1 MNHLYTLKGLMAIAI
16 ILLCSFCAPIQ
27 ASHIPGANI
36 TYTCNPANPLEY
48 TFTLTVF
55 RRCPGTHPTTMP
67 ASYFTL
73 TNDCGL
79 VNPTIPV
86 FNQVG
91 TEIDVNQLC
100 NSATSNC
107 SGGTQPGIWKYT
119 YEATI
124 ILPANCNGWHLEYSL
139 CCRDASS
146 NLNGGSGNTMV
157 TTTTLNTSYSP
168 CNNSPVVTAPPIP
181 YACTNTNFN
190 YCLTTYDQEGDSMSF
205 SLVAPL
211 NLGQAPITH
220 QAGFSI
226 TQPLNNFTLDPQT
239 GCLSLNHPNVG
250 NYVVAI
256 LIREWDSNGNILT
269 EIIHDFQIMV
279 INCTNTPPNNPVGG
293 ISNFSGTGTQTGP
306 NTIAACFGD
315 QVCFDVVFAD
325 VDATDVLTIT
335 TDGTTLLPG
344 ATFTQTGINPV
355 TGTFCWTSQ
364 PGYLNDVIT
373 FTVQDDGCPVLG
385 TSGFAVDFDITT
397 GVYAGPDVTICGT
410 QTTQLQAFGATSYT
424 WSPAAGLSCT
434 NCPNPIASPSS
445 TTTYTVTGNLV
456 GVCTNVSTVTVNVV
470 PDFPLTLTPSSA
482 TICANELVQLNASGP
497 AARGPFTY
505 NWTPASSL
513 NDPAIG
519 NPIANPIVTT
529 NYTVDVT
536 SANGCVMT
544 GNIPITVSG
553 VGPTVN
559 ISPVDTT
566 ICPGTSAQLNST
578 AVIYPLTCGISSGC
592 TGTTT
597 QPIVGTG
604 TSGTTTYSPFY
615 GSTSTTS
622 NYTKR
627 IQYIYTAAELNAMG
641 YYGGTI
647 RELAL
652 FVTTS
657 TSYNYD
663 DVEIWMGCTSQ
674 DEFTNT
680 NFASTASMTQV
691 FGPTNNINLANNNW
705 HNFNITD
712 WDWDGTSNLIIQF
725 CSRET
730 GANGSESVRYSSTSP
745 AYRCIQY
752 ATTSTTINACTNATG
767 SRYTSRADMR
777 FTMCQQAATA
787 PVYSWSP
794 VASLSDPTI
803 ANPIATPTD
812 TTTYLL
818 NVTDGVSGCTGSAI
832 ATINVLDLQLAMNPT
847 GPINMC
853 AGDPA
858 VNLNAQLYEN
868 GAVVPLGAAQAY
880 TEATS
885 ATLPMCSNV
894 TGGDHTVTFNSG
906 VPDASGNVTL
916 TLCVV
921 GDFGSSSESFTVYGE
936 GGVNLGT
943 YNEVTAGV
951 AYNDCGTTPLC
962 NTITITQAQWN
973 LWNVDGQV
981 IFTIDVNNNVNNFC
995 SVGGGTSNSSC
1006 ITSADVAYT
1015 GVIGTSYI
1023 WSPTLGLSNANI
1035 QNPTVAPSTTTTYTV
1050 TSVFGSCT
1058 LTETV
1063 DVIVGTPSTTPT
1075 LSPIVGT
1082 QCPNT
1087 TMTLN
1092 AGGGVA
1098 GVGSAIHWYT
1108 GPNGT
1113 GTWLGTG
1120 SVYSFV
1126 PTNGQTIYI
1135 RREGACNIT
1144 TDDFQTINLKDYVY
1158 GVNAISTTN
1167 YCTDDNGWHHFY
1179 DNDEILLSI
1188 QGDLT
1193 GAPAGFPEIT
1203 IWDNGTWYQQSQG
1216 PFTAPSCA
1224 ASNLTP
1230 GEEYFEMERSWNVN
1244 FGGGT
1249 LNPPYNVRFYYEA
1262 SERAAVE
1269 NAAANWMATYP
1280 ACGYSYKYANP
1291 LGAYW
1296 FKNVGSNYTAPD
1308 YDGLHLTGVGGVTPN
1323 GINYGQF
1330 NGVNSFSGG
1339 TLGITL
1345 VPNILL
1351 PVQWLYF
1358 DGETDGKV
1366 NHLRWATEAEQN
1378 SERFNVQRSK
1388 DGVTFETIGS
1398 VAAQGNSTTTTYYTF
1413 DDEHPFE
1420 GANYYRLELLE
1431 TSGEANLSNTILL
1444 VIAPDNLGY
1453 SFYPNPTD
1461 KLVYYQYEATKKE
1474 ALRIEVLDVLG
1485 KQVSTKNVSSVV
1497 GMNRIPVDLSAY
1509 PNGTY
1514 MVRVH
1519 HEGTAQV
1526 HTSKII
1532 KNKE

>member
-1 MNHLYTLKGLMAIAI
+1 MAIAV
-16 ILLCSFCAPIQ
+16 ILLCSFCTSVK

-36 TYTCNPANPLEY
+36 TYTCNPANPMEY

-55 RRCPGTHPTTMP
+55 RRCPGTHPVTMP

-73 TNDCGL
+73 TNDCSL
-79 VNPTIPV
+79 ANPVLPV

-100 NSATSNC
+100 SSATSNC

-119 YEATI
+119 YEATV

-146 NLNGGSGNTMV
+146 NLSGGAGNTMV
-157 TTTTLNTSYSP
+157 TTTTLNTSNSP
-168 CNNSPVVTAPPIP
+168 CNNSPVITAPPIP

-190 YCLTTYDQEGDSMSF
+190 YCLTTFDQEGDSMSF
-205 SLVAPL
+205 SMVAPL
-211 NLGQAPITH
+211 NLGQVAIIH
-220 QAGFSI
+220 QAGFSNA
-226 TQPLNNFTLDPQT
+226 QPLNNFTLDSQT
-239 GCLSLNHPNVG
+239 GCISLNHPNVG

-256 LIREWDSNGNILT
+256 LIREWDASGNLLT

-279 INCTNTPPNNPVGG
+279 INCANTPPNNPIGG
-293 ISNFSGTGTQTGP
+293 ISNFSGTGTRTGA
-306 NTIAACFGD
+306 NTISACFGD
-315 QVCFDVVFAD
+315 QVCFDVVFEDPVD
-325 VDATDVLTIT
+325 VTDVLNIT

-344 ATFTQTGINPV
+344 ATFTQTGINPI

-373 FTVQDDGCPVLG
+373 FTVEDNGCPVLG
-385 TSGFAVDFDITT
+385 TSVFAVDFDITT
-397 GVYAGPDVTICGT
+397 GVYTGPDVTICGA
-410 QTTQLQAFGATSYT
+410 QTTQLQAYGATTYA
-424 WSPAAGLSCT
+424 WSPATGLSCT
-434 NCPNPIASPSS
+434 NCPNPIASPAS

-497 AARGPFTY
+497 AARGPFIY
-505 NWTPASSL
+505 DWTPVLGL

-519 NPIANPIVTT
+519 NPIANPISTT
-529 NYTVDVT
+529 NYSVDIT

-553 VGPTVN
+553 VGPTVT
-559 ISPVDTT
+559 ILPFDTT
-566 ICPGTSAQLNST
+566 ICPGSSAQLTST
-578 AVIYPLTCGISSGC
+578 ATIYPLICGISSGC
-592 TGTTT
+592 TGTTA

-604 TSGTTTYSPFY
+604 TFGTTTYSPFY
-615 GSTSTTS
+615 GSTSTTTD
-622 NYTKR
+622 YTKK
-627 IQYIYTAAELNAMG
+627 IQYIYTAAELNSMG

-647 RELAL
+647 QELAL

-657 TSYNYD
+657 TAYTYN
-663 DVEIWMGCTSQ
+663 DVEIWMGCTNQ

-680 NFASTASMTQV
+680 NFTATSSMTQV
-691 FGPTNNINLANNNW
+691 FGPTNNINLADNNW
-705 HNFNITD
+705 HSFNITD
-712 WDWDGTSNLIIQF
+712 WDWDGASNLIIQF
-725 CSRET
+725 CTRET
-730 GANGSESVRYSSTSP
+730 GANGSESVRYSTTSP
-745 AYRCIQY
+745 AYRCMQY
-752 ATTSTTINACTNATG
+752 ATTSTLINSCANATG

-777 FTMCQQAATA
+777 FTMCQQTATA
-787 PVYSWSP
+787 PVYSWTP

-803 ANPIATPTD
+803 LNPIATPTD

-818 NVTDGVSGCTGSAI
+818 NVTDGLSGCTGSALVSV
-832 ATINVLDLQLAMNPT
+832 NVVDLQLTMNPV
-847 GPINMC
+847 GPLNMC

-858 VNLNAQLYEN
+858 LVLGAQLYEN
-868 GAVVPLGAAQAY
+868 GVLVPLGATQAY

-885 ATLPMCSNV
+885 ATLPLCSNV

-906 VPDASGNVTL
+906 VPDAFGNVTF

-921 GDFGSSSESFTVYGE
+921 GDYGSSSETFTVFGE

-943 YNEVTAGV
+943 YSELTAGV
-951 AYNDCGTTPLC
+951 AYNDCDVTPMC
-962 NTITITQAQWN
+962 NTISITQAQWN
-973 LWNVDGQV
+973 LWNIDGQV
-981 IFTIDVNNNVNNFC
+981 IFTIDVNTNVNNFC
-995 SVGGGTSNSSC
+995 AVGGGTGNASC
-1006 ITSADVAYT
+1006 VTSADVSYT

-1023 WSPTLGLSNANI
+1023 WTPSAGLSNPNI
-1035 QNPTVAPSTTTTYTV
+1035 QNPTAAPAANTTYMV
-1050 TSVFGSCT
+1050 SSLFGGCT
-1058 LTETV
+1058 LTGTV
-1063 DVIVGTPSTTPT
+1063 DVIVATPSTAPS
-1075 LSPIVGT
+1075 LSPVVGT

-1087 TMTLN
+1087 TMVLN
-1092 AGGGVA
+1092 AGGGTA
-1098 GVGSAIHWYT
+1098 GVGSAINWYT
-1108 GPNGT
+1108 GPIGT

-1144 TDDFQTINLKDYVY
+1144 ADDSETISLKSYVY
-1158 GVNAISTTN
+1158 GVNAITTTD
-1167 YCTDDNGWHHFY
+1167 YCTDNNGWHHFF
-1179 DNDEILLSI
+1179 DNDEILLSV
-1188 QGDLT
+1188 QGDMT

-1216 PFTAPSCA
+1216 PFTAASCV
-1224 ASNLTP
+1224 SNLTP

-1262 SERAAVE
+1262 TERTAVE
-1269 NAAANWMATYP
+1269 AAAASWMATYA

-1308 YDGLHLTGVGGVTPN
+1308 YDGLHLAGAAGLTTN
-1323 GINYGQF
+1323 GINYSEF
-1330 NGVNSFSGG
+1330 TGVNSFSGG
-1339 TLGITL
+1339 SLGITL
-1345 VPNILL
+1345 IPNILL
-1351 PVQWLYF
+1351 SVQWLYF
-1358 DGETDGKV
+1358 EGETDGKV
-1366 NHLRWATEAEQN
+1366 NHLRWATESEQN
-1378 SERFNVQRSK
+1378 AERFNVQRSK
-1388 DGVTFETIGS
+1388 DGISFQTIGN
-1398 VAAQGNSTTTTYYTF
+1398 VAAKGTSSTTTNYTF

-1420 GANYYRLELLE
+1420 GPNYYRLELLE
-1431 TSGEANLSNTILL
+1431 TSGETNLSNTILL
-1444 VIAPDNLGY
+1444 VIASDDLGY
-1453 SFYPNPTD
+1453 SFYPNPTND
-1461 KLVYYQYEATKKE
+1461 IVYYQYEANEKE

-1485 KQVSTKNVSSVV
+1485 KQIVTKNVVSTV
-1497 GMNRIPVDLSAY
+1497 GVNAIPVDLSTY

-1519 HEGTAQV
+1519 NERSAQV

-1532 KNKE
+1532 KSK